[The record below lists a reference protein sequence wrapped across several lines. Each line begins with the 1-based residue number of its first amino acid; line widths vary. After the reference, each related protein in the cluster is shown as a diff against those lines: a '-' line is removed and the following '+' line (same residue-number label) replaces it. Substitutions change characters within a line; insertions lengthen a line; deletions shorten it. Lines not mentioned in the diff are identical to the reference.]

1 MELTY
6 RSITPDDWN
15 MLKSWWEGHKWPV
28 PAKDALPDNGT
39 GGIIIKENNIPVI
52 AGFIF
57 QTNSKGCWLEFIISD
72 PNYKKDRSI
81 IIEKLIKTAEET
93 AILLG
98 YKYVFFIGKSN
109 GLRKAMKNLGWTE
122 DPTPTFE
129 LMKKIN

>member
-15 MLKSWWEGHKWPV
+15 MLKSWWEEHKWPV

-98 YKYVFFIGKSN
+98 YKYVLFIGKSN

>member
-6 RSITPDDWN
+6 RSITPDDWS
-15 MLKSWWEGHKWPV
+15 MLKSWWEGHNWPV
-28 PAKDALPDNGT
+28 PQKDALPDNGT
-39 GGIIIKENNIPVI
+39 GGIIIEENNIPVI

-72 PNYKKDRSI
+72 PNYKKERSL
-81 IIEKLIKTAEET
+81 IIEKLIKTAEKT

-98 YKYVFFIGKSN
+98 YKYVLFIGKSN
-109 GLRKAMKNLGWTE
+109 GLRKAMKKLGWIE